1 MTEVTETAED
11 YFRWIRIL
19 REANETG
26 QLAGIMFVTLHVAE
40 NHVAAQRS
48 GRVSRRRRVDDVD
61 QLARAIERNRN
72 FTTTFRDPSMP
83 LAVEPSVKAS
93 NGDAISKLESL
104 IRQGLVEGLC
114 AVFYGADGG
123 TYALSKSTA
132 PLASMRVAL
141 EIFSDVAWGED
152 GIYGANCSLDN
163 GVLFLP
169 TAEGDERA
177 KALGVDLL
185 GADCKYCGK
194 PTRLIKLWES
204 GCESAPGSRRWKYR
218 Q

>member
-83 LAVEPSVKAS
+83 LAVEPSVKAYS
-93 NGDAISKLESL
+93 TGA
-104 IRQGLVEGLC
+104 RGRALC
-114 AVFYGADGG
+114 
-123 TYALSKSTA
+123 
-132 PLASMRVAL
+132 RVL
-141 EIFSDVAWGED
+141 
-152 GIYGANCSLDN
+152 
-163 GVLFLP
+163 
-169 TAEGDERA
+169 
-177 KALGVDLL
+177 
-185 GADCKYCGK
+185 
-194 PTRLIKLWES
+194 
-204 GCESAPGSRRWKYR
+204 RRGR
-218 Q
+218 RHLRFE